1 MAKEIQVDLALN
13 LLPFRDLLK
22 NLETLDMIITKC
34 HIKVELT
41 CSRFST
47 SKISH
52 GVSQVAHPNLLHVE
66 CFRLECLIRSI
77 ASTFLMLLLIQG
89 W

>member
-22 NLETLDMIITKC
+22 NLETLDIITKC

-77 ASTFLMLLLIQG
+77 ESTFLMLPLIQ
-89 W
+89 WW